1 MYELINHFLEGTFG
15 NTLGQSAIS
24 AISYMSA
31 AAVIVVFC
39 FIVDKITKGIIIR
52 NVKRMVYKSKNTFD
66 EVFYE
71 KRVFHSLGHI
81 APGLVVYIFSNS
93 FGDLHNIVKKL
104 AFSYI
109 VAIVLLSFFRSVD
122 AVVAIYNR
130 FEIAKGRPIKGVMQI
145 VKIVV
150 AVLGIGVIFVIFIG
164 NTVATVLLGS
174 IGGLSAVIL
183 LIFRD
188 SILGFVA
195 GLQLSTGELLSIG
208 DWLEMPKYGADGEVT
223 DISLTKITVRNWDK
237 TYTSIPAYR
246 FLEDSFKNWKGMT
259 QAGGRRI
266 KRSVNIDLGTVGFMD
281 EVELNKLRDLG
292 FTEKEENGGK
302 DKITNIRLFRKYVEK
317 YLRENPHIYA
327 DEFTLMVRQLPA
339 GEYGLPL
346 EIYCFVNDTAWV
358 NYENIQADIFDH
370 IIASAPEFGLSI
382 YQNPSGNAFK
392 NINPIV

>member
-1 MYELINHFLEGTFG
+1 MYELIDYFLERA
-15 NTLGQSAIS
+15 LGGSMAENAVS
-24 AISYMSA
+24 AISYVLAIAM
-31 AAVIVVFC
+31 IVVVC
-39 FIVDKITKGIIIR
+39 FIVDRITKGIIIR
-52 NVKRMVYKSKNTFD
+52 NVKRIVDRSKNTLD

-81 APGLVVYIFSNS
+81 APGLVVYVFSNS
-93 FGDLHNIVKKL
+93 FGDLHDIVKKL

-109 VAIVLLSFFRSVD
+109 VAIVLVSIFRSID
-122 AVVAIYNR
+122 AIVAIYNR
-130 FEIAKGRPIKGVMQI
+130 FDIAKGRPIKGVMQI

-164 NTVATVLLGS
+164 STVATVLLGS
-174 IGGLSAVIL
+174 IGGLSAVVL

-195 GLQLSTGELLSIG
+195 GLQLSAGELLSIG

-237 TYTSIPAYR
+237 TYTNIPAYR

-266 KRSVNIDLGTVGFMD
+266 KRSLNIDLGTIGFVSDD
-281 EVELNKLRDLG
+281 EMGKLVKEG
-292 FTEKEENGGK
+292 FIDDVQGEVKH
-302 DKITNIRLFRKYVEK
+302 TNIGLFRKYVEN
-317 YLRENPHIYA
+317 YLRNNPHIYNE
-327 DEFTLMVRQLPA
+327 DFTLMVRQLPA
-339 GEYGLPL
+339 GEHGLPL

-358 NYENIQADIFDH
+358 NYEGIQADIFDH
-370 IIASAPEFGLSI
+370 IIATVPEFGLRI
-382 YQNPSGNAFK
+382 YQNPSGSDIRERVA
-392 NINPIV
+392 IVKE

>member
-1 MYELINHFLEGTFG
+1 MYNIISSFLEG
-15 NTLGQSAIS
+15 LLDSSLSESAIS
-24 AISYMSA
+24 GISYVTSA
-31 AAVIVVFC
+31 VVVFILC
-39 FIVDKITKGIIIR
+39 IIVDKITKGIIIR
-52 NVKRMVYKSKNTFD
+52 NVKKLVEKSKNTFD

-71 KRVFHSLGHI
+71 NKVFHSLGHI
-81 APGLVVYIFSNS
+81 APGLVVYIFSDS
-93 FGDLHNIVKKL
+93 FGDFHNIVKKI
-104 AFSYI
+104 AFAYI

-122 AVVAIYNR
+122 AIVAIYNR
-130 FEIAKGRPIKGVMQI
+130 FDISKGRPIKGVMQI

-208 DWLEMPKYGADGEVT
+208 DWLEMPKYGANGEVT

-237 TYTSIPAYR
+237 TYTNIPAYR

-259 QAGGRRI
+259 QAGGRRM
-266 KRSVNIDLGTVGFMD
+266 KRSINIDLGTIKFLDEGEITKLKDDGFID
-281 EVELNKLRDLG
+281 INTGE
-292 FTEKEENGGK
+292 GK
-302 DKITNIRLFRKYVEK
+302 YTNIGLFRKYVEK
-317 YLRENPHIYA
+317 YLIDNPHICTKN
-327 DEFTLMVRQLPA
+327 FTLMVRQLPA

-358 NYENIQADIFDH
+358 NYEGIQADIFDH
-370 IIASAPEFGLSI
+370 IIATVPEFGLMI
-382 YQNPSGNAFK
+382 YQNPSGNDIK
-392 NINPIV
+392 KLRS

>member
-1 MYELINHFLEGTFG
+1 MYELINHFLEEIWG
-15 NTLGQSAIS
+15 SAMSRAAIS
-24 AISYMSA
+24 AISYASSA
-31 AAVIVVFC
+31 LIV
-39 FIVDKITKGIIIR
+39 FILCIFVDRITKGIIIR
-52 NVKRMVYKSKNTFD
+52 NVKRIVDKSKNTLD

-81 APGLVVYIFSNS
+81 APGLVVYVFSNS
-93 FGDLHNIVKKL
+93 FGDLHDIVKKL

-109 VAIVLLSFFRSVD
+109 VAIVLVSIFRSID
-122 AVVAIYNR
+122 AIVAIYNR
-130 FEIAKGRPIKGVMQI
+130 FDIAKGRPIKGVMQI

-164 NTVATVLLGS
+164 STVATVLLGS
-174 IGGLSAVIL
+174 IGGLSAVVL

-195 GLQLSTGELLSIG
+195 GLQLSAGELLSIG

-237 TYTSIPAYR
+237 TYTNIPAYR

-266 KRSVNIDLGTVGFMD
+266 KRSLNIDLGTIGFVTEEEMKKLAGEGFID
-281 EVELNKLRDLG
+281 EVQCE
-292 FTEKEENGGK
+292 GK
-302 DKITNIRLFRKYVEK
+302 HTNVGLFRKYVED
-317 YLRENPHIYA
+317 YLRKNPNIYSE
-327 DEFTLMVRQLPA
+327 DFTLMVRQLPA
-339 GEYGLPL
+339 GEHGLPL

-358 NYENIQADIFDH
+358 NYEGIQADIFDH
-370 IIASAPEFGLSI
+370 IIATVPEFGLRI
-382 YQNPSGNAFK
+382 YQNPSGNDIKSMKVESA
-392 NINPIV
+392 

>member
-1 MYELINHFLEGTFG
+1 MYELINRFLEGSLG
-15 NTLGQSAIS
+15 NTLGRSAIS
-24 AISYMSA
+24 AISYLSSA
-31 AAVIVVFC
+31 VVVLIIC
-39 FIVDKITKGIIIR
+39 LLVDKLTKGIIIR
-52 NVKRMVYKSKNTFD
+52 NVKRLVDKSKNTFD

-81 APGLVVYIFSNS
+81 APGLVVYIFSDS
-93 FGDLHNIVKKL
+93 FGDFHDIVKKL

-109 VAIVLLSFFRSVD
+109 VAIVLMSFFRSVD
-122 AVVAIYNR
+122 AIVAIYNR
-130 FEIAKGRPIKGVMQI
+130 FDIAKGRPIKGVMQI

-237 TYTSIPAYR
+237 TYTNIPAYR

-266 KRSVNIDLGTVGFMD
+266 KRPINIDLGTIGFMTD
-281 EVELNKLRDLG
+281 EEMKKLREEG
-292 FTEKEENGGK
+292 FIEENKGEGK
-302 DKITNIRLFRKYVEK
+302 HTNIGLFRKYVED
-317 YLRENPHIYA
+317 YLRKNPHISSKK
-327 DEFTLMVRQLPA
+327 FTLMVRQLPA
-339 GEYGLPL
+339 GEFGLPL
-346 EIYCFVNDTAWV
+346 EIYCFANDTAWV
-358 NYENIQADIFDH
+358 NYEGIQSDIFDH
-370 IIASAPEFGLSI
+370 IIATVPEFGLRI
-382 YQNPSGNAFK
+382 YQNPSGNDIK
-392 NINPIV
+392 SIELRS

>member
-1 MYELINHFLEGTFG
+1 MYNLINHFLEELMGTAFG
-15 NTLGQSAIS
+15 EGAIS
-24 AISYMSA
+24 VISYFSSA
-31 AAVIVVFC
+31 VVILILC
-39 FIVDKITKGIIIR
+39 LIVDKVTKGIIMR
-52 NVKRMVYKSKNTFD
+52 NVKRLVEKSRNTFD

-93 FGDLHNIVKKL
+93 FGDLHDIVKKL

-109 VAIVLLSFFRSVD
+109 VAIVLMSFFRSVD
-122 AVVAIYNR
+122 AIVAIYNR
-130 FEIAKGRPIKGVMQI
+130 FDIAKGRPIKGVMQI

-237 TYTSIPAYR
+237 TYTNIPAYR

-266 KRSVNIDLGTVGFMD
+266 KRSINIDLGTVGFVTDADM
-281 EVELNKLRDLG
+281 KDLTERG
-292 FTEKEENGGK
+292 FIEDIDREIKH
-302 DKITNIRLFRKYVEK
+302 TNIGLFRKYVEY
-317 YLRENPHIYA
+317 YLRKNPHILTK
-327 DEFTLMVRQLPA
+327 DFTLMVRQLPA
-339 GEYGLPL
+339 VEYGLPL

-358 NYENIQADIFDH
+358 NYEGIQADIFDH
-370 IIASAPEFGLSI
+370 IIATVPEFGLRI
-382 YQNPSGNAFK
+382 YQNPSGNDIKGIRAEK
-392 NINPIV
+392 L